1 MRLPNARIWV
11 PNARI
16 WVREGELGKKIFRDR
31 EGEVIE
37 IECQEHKTST
47 IGQRGGLEFSTKI
60 LQKRQF
66 ESLKMI
72 RKNILELKGFFNL
85 KKYWVKIKLP

>member
-1 MRLPNARIWV
+1 M
-11 PNARI
+11 
-16 WVREGELGKKIFRDR
+16 
-31 EGEVIE
+31 IE

-85 KKYWVKIKLP
+85 KKY